1 MRIVTIED
9 HVNRPGVMEAMTWQP
24 AEIHARLLPSVEQRI
39 ADMDAAGIDLQVL
52 SAPLPAP
59 GEDGAVNPLAPVQPL
74 DESAIPLVQAANEEL
89 HQIVTAY
96 PDRFVAFAHTAGGA
110 ARGRRGGA
118 GARCRRARM
127 RRSHDLGHGR

>member
-24 AEIHARLLPSVEQRI
+24 AEIHARLLPSVKQRI

-89 HQIVTAY
+89 HEMVSAY
-96 PDRFVAFAHTAGGA
+96 PGRFAAFATLPVALPEA
-110 ARGRRGGA
+110 AVGTSGR
-118 GARCRRARM
+118 
-127 RRSHDLGHGR
+127 